1 MSKGEIVEAKKAGE
15 KMNRAERRA
24 KGIKTREATYNLN
37 QSQIEKMK
45 QDAFSKGCDLAF
57 GLMLAIPV
65 MVIHDKYPKLMRKQG
80 REETFAN
87 ECLELYELYKQGYVS
102 LNDLAQC
109 LKEETGMSLEETEQK
124 YFI

>member
-1 MSKGEIVEAKKAGE
+1 
-15 KMNRAERRA
+15 MNRAERRA
-24 KGIKTREATYNLN
+24 RGIKTKEATYNLN

-45 QDAFSKGCDLAF
+45 QDAVSKGCDLAF

-65 MVIHDKYPKLMRKQG
+65 MIIHDKFSEIMPKKG

-87 ECLELYELYKQGYVS
+87 LCLKLYEQYNQGYVS
-102 LNDLAQC
+102 LDDLAEC
-109 LKEETGMSLEETEQK
+109 LKEETGMSLEETRSQ

>member
-1 MSKGEIVEAKKAGE
+1 
-15 KMNRAERRA
+15 MNRAERRA
-24 KGIKTREATYNLN
+24 KGIKGKKPTYNLSE
-37 QSQIEKMK
+37 SQILKIK
-45 QDAFSKGCDLAF
+45 QDATSKGCDLAF

-102 LNDLAQC
+102 LDDLAQC
-109 LKEETGMSLEETEQK
+109 LFEETGMSLEETRDK
-124 YFI
+124 YLI